1 MRTKGAFRWGS
12 SLQRGSG
19 DDAGALA
26 ADSLERCPGCG
37 AGVGGNDE
45 FCPSCG
51 LRLNGTPG

>member
-1 MRTKGAFRWGS
+1 MGS